1 VAPNAAGSS
10 SAVAAPPQIQS
21 RRKKAIERSH
31 ISVGTNGS
39 FCLADS
45 LQDWWL
51 RPPELRHY
59 SRFEVGYPFQ
69 DGHPQVGSH
78 LLTRCECQALPVFL
92 GLNLTQPQKSA
103 EAHAFELLLMLKPGV
118 HCQGPDGPSMR
129 QQLLDGCATF
139 AEAKDKL
146 MKEISQADPQSLQ
159 AQISRNF
166 MSMLNM
172 HDEAEKAKQK
182 RDNEAREAL
191 QREGSREEIPQEE
204 GVGED
209 SDTGKQPDVAEQA
222 ELERIRQLLAVEEEH
237 NPTSMEEEEKA
248 VSSARVRIVQGL
260 EAFQRAG
267 GLQGLEH
274 SPTVTGQPQ
283 PQPQPQPQVPGS
295 SSLPRGF
302 LQEATEADFQAL
314 EKVKLTIN
322 SLGGVAD
329 GDEEAIADAR
339 AAEMLLQEERE
350 APPAR
355 TLQEEGVALN
365 PKQTEA
371 AYWAGKLAVSRAENP
386 QLPGRILIIT
396 GPALCFFYHT
406 TGKSTVIKAI
416 KEKYKEIGQT
426 LRVTASTN
434 SAAALIGGMTLHSLM
449 GIVPQKPRTG
459 TADLSATAL
468 EKLRTRLSGVSC
480 VLYLGQPST
489 RWGLSCWR
497 GYVA

>member
-1 VAPNAAGSS
+1 VVRYAAGQHKAEQNSKLYTAIESALDRVTGSGPGLETVDTAKKVLFNIQRQICSFSTVSLVEVARAILGEDDFMITEKDTNFVSWKAIVKAAKEECHFEGSAPPQLVAPNAAGSS

-302 LQEATEADFQAL
+302 
-314 EKVKLTIN
+314 N
-322 SLGGVAD
+322 
-329 GDEEAIADAR
+329 
-339 AAEMLLQEERE
+339 
-350 APPAR
+350 
-355 TLQEEGVALN
+355 
-365 PKQTEA
+365 
-371 AYWAGKLAVSRAENP
+371 
-386 QLPGRILIIT
+386 
-396 GPALCFFYHT
+396 
-406 TGKSTVIKAI
+406 
-416 KEKYKEIGQT
+416 
-426 LRVTASTN
+426 
-434 SAAALIGGMTLHSLM
+434 
-449 GIVPQKPRTG
+449 
-459 TADLSATAL
+459 
-468 EKLRTRLSGVSC
+468 
-480 VLYLGQPST
+480 
-489 RWGLSCWR
+489 
-497 GYVA
+497 